1 MGGQECPSY
10 GKRIEYWADRLN
22 SSVDRRY
29 LFAPFV
35 VSPRALSN
43 HTLALSLIV
52 QVEFVGRQYV
62 HGKLLP
68 PWRTQVVGREW
79 KDVESKLRSKALAEL
94 RRSVPR
100 KWLMGDQLVAP
111 PIESSIAVL
120 LEPPTRSPQWTE
132 PIELSLQVFH
142 WTFDEAMA
150 LVRVPAIGCELLGPI
165 EQIDE
170 AVIREQI
177 RVSLVRLG
185 DRFTLDDVRRRFF
198 QRHFEYRMV
207 KLDYEL
213 QPDSGSIDP
222 KDPKSIRSS
231 FRKKTVTLRAVASN
245 LMKAQLDPIFG
256 RVSNAKELSDYL
268 SGLTPQSV
276 LMVGPAGVGKTAIV
290 HQLVQQIQTAEK
302 SPTAGDESPLA
313 GRIVWSTTGSRLVS
327 GMSGLGMW
335 QERCLKLIR
344 EASAT
349 HAILHVGSVIELM
362 EAGKIEGQPGVAS
375 MIRQAVARGRLLII
389 AECTPEQVAI
399 VERDEPLLLRS
410 LVRYDVSEPAPAE
423 ITDIL
428 KSAAVVHSQIA
439 KRKHKPLTQFSDAA
453 VEELHRLHR
462 RYATYSALPAQP
474 LRLMQTILER
484 SPAGS
489 MIGAAE
495 VARAFAKQTGL
506 PRFLVDDSITVDLE
520 KIRTRLASHV
530 IGQAEPIDLV
540 VNLIATLKTRL
551 TRPGRPLASLMFI
564 GPTGVGKT
572 EMAKALAGLLY
583 SDTRRM
589 VRIDMS
595 EYSTP
600 WSAVRL
606 IGRPDEGDGTL
617 TSPIREQPFSV
628 VLLDEFE
635 KADPTVFDLL
645 LQLLGEGRLT
655 DSLGRLADFRN
666 AVVIMTSNLGVESFR
681 ETGFGFN
688 EGSHDWRSHFEREVQ
703 RFVRPELLGRIDR
716 IVPFAPLPREV
727 VKQIALREIKMLK
740 ERPGIKYNNLQLDVQ
755 GEVIDHLCELGYKPK
770 YGARPL
776 RRAIEQH
783 LAVPLANA
791 MTTLTKECDWH
802 LEATLKQNTI
812 AINATRIERSSGQ
825 PRGLVVSSIDQWQA
839 LARMARLA
847 MQCAALRDIQNET
860 ERRTRVNDS
869 LFDKLKETN
878 SARRANNLKAEIQE
892 NAVVIERNQQLVTR
906 LQKAAQDIIEAQ
918 NSVFLDWYRNA
929 EIDQERLTLLPDELR
944 LELRSAILGLTEGR
958 TKKNEA
964 VTLMIIGKPMARAA
978 ILWQAYEQIAKEN
991 RWTVEVFTLR
1001 AYDPLRDK
1009 ESPQYRK
1016 RQSQRRE
1023 DGPEGQAPTVPTMRL
1038 LGRTPGTDSGA
1049 MVKTCDVY
1057 REKNSDPWLESDP
1070 SIAGIALHLRGQS
1083 ILARLGNEHGVMH
1096 FIDTSVSGPKRRQ
1109 RYRVAIEEM
1118 RLVDINMPTN
1128 WTELQSPPERDP
1140 RRTFQQVENTIV
1152 DGLTGQATPCGNSKM
1167 LDCLIQAINDD
1178 REAQI
1183 WDAIEF
1189 EGIPYGASLGGESI
1203 VLTN

>member
-1 MGGQECPSY
+1 M
-10 GKRIEYWADRLN
+10 
-22 SSVDRRY
+22 
-29 LFAPFV
+29 
-35 VSPRALSN
+35 
-43 HTLALSLIV
+43 
-52 QVEFVGRQYV
+52 
-62 HGKLLP
+62 P
-68 PWRTQVVGREW
+68 PWRTQVVARDW
-79 KDVESKLRSKALAEL
+79 KEAEPKLRTKTLAEL
-94 RRSVPR
+94 RRSAPR
-100 KWLMGDQLVAP
+100 KWLMGDHLVSLP
-111 PIESSIAVL
+111 VETTIDLVL
-120 LEPPTRSPQWTE
+120 DPPTRSPQWTE
-132 PIELSLQVFH
+132 PIDLTLQVFH
-142 WTFDEAMA
+142 WAFDESMA
-150 LVRVPAIGCELLGPI
+150 WVRVPAINCELLGPLD
-165 EQIDE
+165 QVDE
-170 AVIREQI
+170 AAIREQI
-177 RVSLVRLG
+177 RVSLVRMG
-185 DRFTLDDVRRRFF
+185 ERFTLDDVRRKFY
-198 QRHFEYRMV
+198 QREFEYR
-207 KLDYEL
+207 LLPLEYEL
-213 QPDSGSIDP
+213 RPDDASADPNDP
-222 KDPKSIRSS
+222 KAVRASL
-231 FRKKTVTLRAVASN
+231 RKKTVTLRAVASD
-245 LMKAQLDPIFG
+245 LSKAQLEPVFG
-256 RVSNAKELSDYL
+256 RDQQARELSEYL

-290 HQLVQQIQTAEK
+290 HQLVHQVKAATA
-302 SPTAGDESPLA
+302 SSADGFGALA

-344 EASAT
+344 EAAAT
-349 HAILHVGSVIELM
+349 QAILHVGSVIELM

-389 AECTPEQVAI
+389 AECTPEQIAM
-399 VERDEPLLLRS
+399 VEREEPLLLRS
-410 LVRYDVSEPAPAE
+410 LVRYDVSEPAPLE
-423 ITDIL
+423 INEIL
-428 KSAAVVHSQIA
+428 KQAAVSRAQLA
-439 KRKHKPLTQFSDAA
+439 KRKHKPLTEFSETAI
-453 VEELHRLHR
+453 EELHRLHR

-484 SPAGS
+484 NPAGS
-489 MIGAAE
+489 TIGAAE

-506 PRFLVDDSITVDLE
+506 PRFLVDDSISVDLE
-520 KIRTRLASHV
+520 KIRVRLSSHV

-583 SDTRRM
+583 SDVRRM

-688 EGSHDWRSHFEREVQ
+688 ESSQDWRGHFEREVQ

-727 VKQIALREIKMLK
+727 VKQIALREIKLLK
-740 ERPGIKYNNLQLDVQ
+740 ERPGIKYNNLQLDVHS
-755 GEVIDHLCELGYKPK
+755 EVVDHLCELGYKPK

-783 LAVPLANA
+783 LSVPLANA
-791 MTTLTKECDWH
+791 MTALTKECDWL
-802 LEATLKQNTI
+802 LEATMKAGGIVVNP
-812 AINATRIERSSGQ
+812 TRIERTSGQ
-825 PRGLVVSSIDQWQA
+825 ARTLMISAIDQWQS

-860 ERRTRVNDS
+860 ERRARVNDS

-878 SARRANNLKAEIQE
+878 AVRRANNLKAEIQE
-892 NAVVIERNQQLVTR
+892 NAVVIERNQQLASR
-906 LQKAAQDIIEAQ
+906 LQTAAADILDAHK
-918 NSVFLDWYRNA
+918 SVLLDWYRNA
-929 EIDQERLTLLPDELR
+929 PIDQERLTALPEELR
-944 LELRSAILGLTEGR
+944 LELRGAILGLTEGR

-964 VTLMIIGKPMARAA
+964 ITLMIIGKPLARAS
-978 ILWQAYEQIAKEN
+978 ILWQAYDQIAKEN
-991 RWTVEVFTLR
+991 RWTIEGFTLR
-1001 AYDPLRDK
+1001 VYDPLRDK
-1009 ESPQYRK
+1009 DSPQYRK
-1016 RQSQRRE
+1016 RQSQKRDDNAE
-1023 DGPEGQAPTVPTMRL
+1023 VLDATIPSMRL
-1038 LGRTPGTDSGA
+1038 MGRPAGVDTGA

-1057 REKNSDPWLESDP
+1057 REKNFDVWLDSDP
-1070 SIAGIALHLRGQS
+1070 SIAGIALHLRGQG

-1096 FIDTSVSGPKRRQ
+1096 FIDSSVSGPKRRQ
-1109 RYRVAIEEM
+1109 RFRVAVEEA
-1118 RLVDINMPTN
+1118 RLLDINMPTN
-1128 WTELQSPPERDP
+1128 WTEQSTIPQRDP
-1140 RRTFQQVENTIV
+1140 RRTFQQVEHAIV
-1152 DGLTGQATPCGNSKM
+1152 DGITGQVIPCGNAKM
-1167 LDCLIQAINDD
+1167 LDCFIQAINDD

-1183 WDAIEF
+1183 WEAIEF
-1189 EGIPYGASLGGESI
+1189 EGMPYGATLGSDGFFI
-1203 VLTN
+1203 TN